1 MVAEV
6 EVAREVHVRKLWI
19 AVDVGL
25 VINPDGVLNQVEGGA
40 IQAASMTL
48 KEAVTFDTTRITS
61 DAWEHYPILTFSEVP
76 QVEVELISRPDQPS
90 VGAGEAA
97 HGPVAAAIGNAVFNA
112 LGVRVRDLPMTAQR
126 IISAMA

>member
-1 MVAEV
+1 MIADV
-6 EVAREVHVRKLWI
+6 EVAREVRVKKFWI

-48 KEAVTFDTTRITS
+48 KEAVGFDGTRITS
-61 DAWEHYPILTFSEVP
+61 DTWEHYPILKFSEVP
-76 QVEVELISRPDQPS
+76 DVEVSLISRPEQPS

-112 LGVRVRDLPMTAQR
+112 IGVRVRDMPMTPER
-126 IISAMA
+126 IVAAMA

>member
-1 MVAEV
+1 MK
-6 EVAREVHVRKLWI
+6 KLWV

-25 VINPDGVLNQVEGGA
+25 VINPDGVRNQIEGGA

-48 KEAVTFDTTRITS
+48 KEAVAFDRTRVTS

-76 QVEVELISRPDQPS
+76 EVEIDLISRPDQPA

-112 LGVRVRDLPMTAQR
+112 IGVRVRGMPMTPER